1 MAVIYGRNRRGCLFS
16 FNKKFDIID
25 LSVMGSMPSGS
36 FGFSEDYRFTVEAFT
51 EYLSHLNIDGI
62 LALNLFIIPPPR
74 TELRLINTVVVALE
88 ELGIKDPGRHIAALR
103 SWEL

>member
-1 MAVIYGRNRRGCLFS
+1 
-16 FNKKFDIID
+16 
-25 LSVMGSMPSGS
+25 MGSMPSGS

-62 LALNLFIIPPPR
+62 LVLNLFIIPPPR

-88 ELGIKDPGRHIAALR
+88 ELGIKRPRQAYSSFEKLGNYNHYCQDV
-103 SWEL
+103 